1 MRPLATT
8 RRAMLVAALAAPAAA
23 RAQTA
28 APPSGPLT
36 IVCGFAPGGL
46 ADTLCRA
53 LAEAIKPRTSANV
66 LVENR
71 LGASGSV
78 ALERVARAAPDGT
91 VVGLYTP
98 SAAWMVPLI
107 QGAGYD
113 PLTSFTPLGQ
123 LTLQP
128 MPLYVRSS
136 SRFRSWAEVLDFA
149 RANPGAFTWGTS
161 GARGMAE
168 ILMEAAFRHER
179 AQTTTVPFRGGSEAI
194 AAMMGGHVEAVVST
208 DFGPLLRT
216 GDVRLLVETGP
227 TPATGQDIPTF
238 RALGYPL
245 SEPNVY
251 GMVGPAGMAPPV
263 VAWWDAALAAACADP
278 TFRGIADRNFA
289 IVAHQDAAANQA
301 GFRRGYEAFRQA
313 LTAAR

>member
-1 MRPLATT
+1 MATLTTT
-8 RRAMLVAALAAPAAA
+8 RRAVLGAALASPAL
-23 RAQTA
+23 AQTA
-28 APPSGPLT
+28 APPPGPITL
-36 IVCGFAPGGL
+36 VCGFAPGGL

-53 LAEAIKPRTSANV
+53 LAEAIRPRSPTNV
-66 LVENR
+66 VVENR

-113 PLTSFTPLGQ
+113 PTTSFTALGQ

-136 SRFRSWAEVLDFA
+136 SRFRSWAEVLEFA
-149 RANPGAFTWGTS
+149 RANPGAFTWGTA

-168 ILMEAAFRHER
+168 ILTEAAFRQENV
-179 AQTTTVPFRGGSEAI
+179 QTTTVPFRGGSEAI
-194 AAMMGGHVEAVVST
+194 AAMIGGHVEAVVST
-208 DFGPLLRT
+208 DFGPMLRS
-216 GDVRLLVETGP
+216 GEVRLLVETGP

-251 GMVGPAGMAPPV
+251 GIIGPAGLPAPV
-263 VAWWDAALAAACADP
+263 VAWWDQAIAAACADP
-278 TFRGIADRNFA
+278 AFRAIADRNFA
-289 IVAHQDAAANQA
+289 IVAHEGAAQNAA
-301 GFRRGYEAFRQA
+301 SFRRGYEAFRRA

>member
-1 MRPLATT
+1 MRRIVAT
-8 RRAMLVAALAAPAAA
+8 RRALLSATIAAPAL
-23 RAQTA
+23 AQEAT
-28 APPSGPLT
+28 PPAGTIT
-36 IVCGFAPGGL
+36 IVCGFAAGGL

-53 LAEAIKPRTSANV
+53 LAEAIRPRSPATV
-66 LVENR
+66 VVENR

-78 ALERVARAAPDGT
+78 ALERVARAAPDGS

-113 PLTSFTPLGQ
+113 PVTSFVALGQ

-128 MPLYVRSS
+128 MPMYVRTASP
-136 SRFRSWAEVLDFA
+136 FRSWAAVLEYA

-168 ILMEAAFRHER
+168 ILTEAAFRQENV
-179 AQTTTVPFRGGSEAI
+179 QTTSVPFRGGSEAI
-194 AAMMGGHVEAVVST
+194 AAMIGGHVQAVVST
-208 DFGPLLRT
+208 DFGPLLRS

-251 GMVGPAGMAPPV
+251 GIIGPTGIPAPV
-263 VAWWDAALAAACADP
+263 VAWWDGAIAAACADP
-278 TFRGIADRNFA
+278 TFRATADRNFA
-289 IVAHQDAAANQA
+289 IVAHQNAAENQA
-301 GFRRGYEAFRQA
+301 SFRRGYEAFRQA
-313 LTAAR
+313 LAGTR

>member
-1 MRPLATT
+1 MRPTGTT
-8 RRAMLVAALAAPAAA
+8 RRAILGTALATPAF
-23 RAQTA
+23 AQTA
-28 APPSGPLT
+28 TPPPGPIS
-36 IVCGFAPGGL
+36 IVCGFAAGGL

-53 LAEAIKPRTSANV
+53 LAEAIRPRSTTPV
-66 LVENR
+66 VVENR

-113 PLTSFTPLGQ
+113 PVTSFLALGQ

-128 MPLYVRSS
+128 MPMYVRTA
-136 SRFRSWAEVLDFA
+136 SRFRSWPDVLDFA
-149 RANPGAFTWGTS
+149 RAHPGAFTWGTS

-168 ILMEAAFRHER
+168 ILTEAAFRQENV
-179 AQTTTVPFRGGSEAI
+179 QTTSIPFRGGSEAI
-194 AAMMGGHVEAVVST
+194 AAMIGGHVEAVVST
-208 DFGPLLRT
+208 DFGPLLRS

-251 GMVGPAGMAPPV
+251 GMVGPAGMPAPV
-263 VAWWDAALAAACADP
+263 VAWWDQAIAAACADP
-278 TFRGIADRNFA
+278 TFRAVADRNFA
-289 IVAHQDAAANQA
+289 IVAHQDAAQNEAS
-301 GFRRGYEAFRQA
+301 FRRGYEAFRRA
-313 LTAAR
+313 LTATR

>member
-1 MRPLATT
+1 MASPAFT
-8 RRAMLVAALAAPAAA
+8 RRLLVATAALARPALAQGATAPQGTIA
-23 RAQTA
+23 
-28 APPSGPLT
+28 

-53 LAEAIKPRTSANV
+53 LAEAIRPRSTTNV
-66 LVENR
+66 VVENR

-98 SAAWMVPLI
+98 SAAWMVPLV

-113 PLTSFTPLGQ
+113 PMTSFVALGQ

-128 MPLYVRSS
+128 MPMYVRAN
-136 SRFRSWAEVLDFA
+136 SRFRSWAEVLEFA
-149 RANPGAFTWGTS
+149 RANPGAFSWGTS

-168 ILMEAAFRHER
+168 ILTEAAFRQENV
-179 AQTTTVPFRGGSEAI
+179 QTTSVPFRGGSEAI

-216 GDVRLLVETGP
+216 GEVRLLVETGP

-251 GMVGPAGMAPPV
+251 GMVGPAGLPAPI
-263 VAWWDAALAAACADP
+263 VAWWDAAIAAACADLA
-278 TFRGIADRNFA
+278 FRAIADRNFA
-289 IVAHQDAAANQA
+289 IVAHEGAAANQA
-301 GFRRGYEAFRQA
+301 GFRRGYEAFRRA
-313 LTAAR
+313 LAPTR